1 VVNRLEHM
9 DKIKIIFK
17 GKKIVIKKGSDLIE
31 KRLNKD
37 EIIYIKKLK
46 PY

>member
-9 DKIKIIFK
+9 DKTKIIFK

-37 EIIYIKKLK
+37 EIIYKKKLK